1 MSECHNNSPYKAP
14 EGFLFF
20 FHDSDIFVF
29 KITKRKKKTPQKL
42 KTVSHS
48 VAVRRVH
55 DQN

>member
-1 MSECHNNSPYKAP
+1 MSECHNDSPYKAP
-14 EGFLFF
+14 QGFLF

-29 KITKRKKKTPQKL
+29 KITKKKKKPQKL